1 MIKDNTI
8 LIWKYLLPLL
18 NTNEELLHYMPA
30 TNIYPIVA
38 FSDTKFPYI
47 VYKRDSL
54 IPQYTKHMPGVGGW
68 VNNIVISISV
78 YSDNYD
84 ESVYIA
90 NLVRNILEDYRY
102 SGEDILIHNIE
113 LNQSYETY
121 SENGFQQN
129 LVFTL
134 TAE

>member
-1 MIKDNTI
+1 MDNTI

-18 NTNEELLHYMPA
+18 TTNEELLQYMPA
-30 TNIYPIVA
+30 SSIYPLVA
-38 FSDTKFPYI
+38 LADTPFPYI
-47 VYKRDSL
+47 VYRRDSL
-54 IPQYTKHMPGVGGW
+54 VPTYTKHYPGVGGW
-68 VNNIVISISV
+68 TNNISLSISI

-90 NLVRNILEDYRY
+90 NIVRGILEDYRFQNN
-102 SGEDILIHNIE
+102 DILIHNIE
-113 LNQSYETY
+113 LGSSYETY

-129 LVFTL
+129 LIFNI